1 MQPIDFF
8 GDSTRIPLLILSP
21 FTAGGKINHVYGD
34 HVSLLKFIERNWF
47 LKPLTDRSRDNF
59 PNPIQRAD
67 NPYVPVNPPAL
78 SDLFGAFDFATFNNQ
93 PYLE

>member
-1 MQPIDFF
+1 LQ
-8 GDSTRIPLLILSP
+8 
-21 FTAGGKINHVYGD
+21 
-34 HVSLLKFIERNWF
+34 
-47 LKPLTDRSRDNF
+47 PLTDRSRDNF

-78 SDLFGAFDFATFNNQ
+78 SDLVGVFDFATFNNQ